1 MILLTI
7 NILRSDYFDKN
18 LSEETIDNVIQSDI
32 KSVLRILEIYNIK
45 CTFFCE
51 TQLLQKFQA
60 LLKLI
65 VQKGHELSIFN
76 LNTEL
81 SDFTQLKKITEDFL
95 EKNIRGVRQQNFK
108 LEENDLK
115 LAEISYIS
123 NIEYGNAHLPFKK
136 LTSETTIIEKNGIS
150 YIPECVSPYSHFPY
164 NDLLFQ
170 LSPQH
175 LYNNMVLES
184 LKKNDFV
191 LIYLNAFQFTDRKY
205 FLKLPFFRKLNTGKK
220 MEDKLSSFL
229 EFVNEK
235 DIATARIK
243 DFVF

>member
-51 TQLLQKFQA
+51 TQLLQKFQTI
-60 LLKLI
+60 LKVI

-76 LNTEL
+76 LNTGLFE
-81 SDFTQLKKITEDFL
+81 FTQLKKITEDFL
-95 EKNIRGVRQQNFK
+95 EKNIRGVRQQNFR

-123 NIEYGNAHLPFKK
+123 NIEYGNTHLPFKK

-170 LSPQH
+170 LFPQH
-175 LYNNMVLES
+175 LYSNMVLES

-205 FLKLPFFRKLNTGKK
+205 FLKLPFYRKLNTGKK